1 MYERVAMLDVFLWGR
16 HVGALAPDSGTGYVF
31 QYDPQFLREGIEIA
45 PFAMPLR
52 TELYHTSEMELPPK
66 AFWGLPGVFADS
78 LPDTFGNALIN
89 EWMNEQR
96 IPVTAISALD
106 RLAYVGDRAM
116 GALVFEPRRGP
127 HADRPSA
134 LDMRE
139 LLSEARLAMDNRLGR
154 MKGTD
159 ALREIIRVGTSAG
172 GAQAKAVVGWNRETN
187 QFVSGSGDLP
197 EGFEHWLIKFTPR
210 GLDDAGEKEYRV
222 YRQACAAGIVMSEC
236 RLFELDGVRHF
247 MTKRFDRDGNRR
259 HHLQTYCALR
269 HLPHGSPRRLMTYE
283 GLLRTAVDLGL
294 GYEAL
299 EQLFRRMAFNVLIEE
314 VDDHTKNFSFMMRA
328 PSAPGAADHGAW
340 ELAPAYDLTG
350 YHFSAEDKDFEA
362 WSNPHVLSVN
372 GKTSNITDADLLAV
386 AERFGIGTA
395 RRALEEVRSAVN

>member
-1 MYERVAMLDVFLWGR
+1 MYERVSRLDVFLWGH
-16 HVGALAPDSGTGYVF
+16 HVGELAPESGSTYVF
-31 QYDPQFLREGIEIA
+31 QYDPQFVRSGIQIA
-45 PFAMPLR
+45 PLMMPLR
-52 TELYHTSEMELPPK
+52 EEIYHTSQMQLPAK

-89 EWMNEQR
+89 EWMKEQR
-96 IPVTAISALD
+96 IPTTEISALD

-116 GALVFEPRRGP
+116 GALTFEPRRGP
-127 HADRPSA
+127 DMRKPSA

-139 LLSEARLAMDNRLGR
+139 LFSQARLALNNRLGV
-154 MKGTD
+154 MKGTE

-172 GAQAKAVVGWNRETN
+172 GAQAKAVVGWNRETD
-187 QFVSGSGDLP
+187 QFVAGSGDLP
-197 EGFEHWLIKFTPR
+197 EGFEHWLIKFSPL
-210 GLDDAGEKEYRV
+210 GMEEAGEKEYAV
-222 YRQACAAGIVMSEC
+222 HRQAVAAGIRMSEC
-236 RLFELDGVRHF
+236 RLYELDGVKHF

-259 HHLQTYCALR
+259 HLLQTYCAMR
-269 HLPHGSPRRLMTYE
+269 HLPHGSPRALMTYE
-283 GLLRTAVDLGL
+283 GLFHTAVDLNL

-314 VDDHTKNFSFMMRA
+314 VDDHTKNFSFLMRE
-328 PSAPGAADHGAW
+328 GGQW

-350 YHFSAEDKDFEA
+350 YHFSVEDKDFEA

-372 GKTSNITDADLLAV
+372 GKTGLITDDDLIAV

-395 RRALEEVRSAVN
+395 KRALKEVKEALK